1 MVTGRVSQTERER
14 MELAVS
20 RFFHMANSHCP
31 GNLAPLL
38 TDDVELLAD
47 QEARGEEAVH
57 KYFVWLWDC
66 YPELT
71 FKVESTIVNG
81 TSAAAEVT
89 YAEGP
94 NGKGARCFVLHFRGD
109 LIRRIRCY

>member
-1 MVTGRVSQTERER
+1 MVTGMASQSERER
-14 MELAVS
+14 LELAVA

-31 GNLAPLL
+31 ANLAPLL

-47 QEARGEEAVH
+47 QQAQGEEAVH
-57 KYFVWLWDC
+57 RYFVWLWDC

-71 FKVESTIVNG
+71 FKLENAIVNG

-89 YAEGP
+89 YTGGP
-94 NGKGARCFVLHFRGD
+94 GGRGARCIVLHFRGE